1 MALTSNLPPNIAP
14 QDSASDAKKFFNTY
28 YEKQLS
34 VSSNAIDA
42 TIGFFQNRGFELTA
56 AQSVAGVL
64 LSQSKIENINV
75 FQLLDTLK
83 GLNEVQLSRV
93 VTEILNYNRER
104 ISTLGYRID
113 TAANTEY
120 EKRNIMV

>member
-1 MALTSNLPPNIAP
+1 MSLTSNLPPNTVP

-28 YEKQLS
+28 YEKNLS

-42 TIGFFQNRGFELTA
+42 TIGFFENRGFEITA

-64 LSQSKIENINV
+64 LSQAKIENINV

-83 GLNEVQLSRV
+83 GLNEIQLSRV

-104 ISTLGYRID
+104 ISTLGYRVD
-113 TAANTEY
+113 NSATDY